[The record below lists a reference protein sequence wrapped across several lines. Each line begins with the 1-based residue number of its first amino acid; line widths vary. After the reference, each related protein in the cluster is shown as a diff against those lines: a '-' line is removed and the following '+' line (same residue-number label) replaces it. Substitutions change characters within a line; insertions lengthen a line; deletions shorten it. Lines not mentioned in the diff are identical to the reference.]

1 MAIENE
7 EDGAFNEAGSGTNDT
22 DTKPTKPAP
31 KRNIVTKEELAKSGL
46 SLRDYMNKQQGLTR
60 RKDPA
65 PKNEGMSM
73 TRMDPE
79 KAQAAKRQGEL
90 EVLRDTALRRA
101 EGERAVASHKAR
113 QKTAA
118 EAAAAASLGGY
129 KSGGSVKSSASSR
142 GDGIASRG
150 KTRGRIC

>member
-22 DTKPTKPAP
+22 DTKPTKPQSFKEAFAAARSGGGKTFEWNGKKYTTDLAP
-31 KRNIVTKEELAKSGL
+31 AK
-46 SLRDYMNKQQGLTR
+46 
-60 RKDPA
+60 

-79 KAQAAKRQGEL
+79 KARAAKRQGEL
-90 EVLRDTALRRA
+90 EVMRDTALRRA
-101 EGERAVASHKAR
+101 EGERAVKAHKER
-113 QKTAA
+113 QKTSA

-129 KSGGSVKSSASSR
+129 KRGGSVKSSASSR